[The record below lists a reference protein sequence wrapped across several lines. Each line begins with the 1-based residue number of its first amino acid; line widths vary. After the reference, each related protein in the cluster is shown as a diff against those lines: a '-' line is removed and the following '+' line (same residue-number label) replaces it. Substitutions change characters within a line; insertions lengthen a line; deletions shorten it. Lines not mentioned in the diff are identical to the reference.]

1 MADCIV
7 QLHYMTDSDAN
18 SGIYVKGKKS
28 VHDQVV
34 RSPVARRQ
42 LSRCRDSL
50 DFEEDVVEE
59 LFEFTR
65 YAIYGDNKSS
75 TMAEARVAK
84 WKRMKNKSSICLP
97 PDACR

>member
-1 MADCIV
+1 MANCIV
-7 QLHYMTDSDAN
+7 QLHCMTDSDAN
-18 SGIYVKGKKS
+18 SGIKGKKS

-42 LSRCRDSL
+42 LSQCRDSFDL
-50 DFEEDVVEE
+50 EEDVVEE